1 VDGGAALLTVR
12 QTQPI
17 EEDAMSSILLTAV
30 VATALSL
37 LGVGARAAEGA
48 AEEKA
53 LSKEDKVCIECH
65 AQPGLEKTLASGER
79 LSLSIPPKRFAESVH
94 NSSGC
99 DGCHS
104 EIDLKDHGKAK
115 KTIASKR
122 EYSLGMMETCRDCHK
137 KIVKLYQDSVHAALV
152 QAGSAK
158 APLCADCHNP
168 HATPSAKKGEGHDE
182 PAQCHQ
188 CHDKIAGALE
198 RSVHGPSGDAG
209 LVCKD
214 CLRTHNVKAASLGD
228 GLKAQC
234 LSCHRDAATT
244 HSAWLPNTERHLEAI
259 SCPACHSPGAKRR
272 VNLRLYDGVA
282 QASEKVGVPQFQ
294 KIAHAADGTGTG
306 LDARALWSLLQ
317 EFNGNNPDSKM
328 VLRGRLEVH
337 SGVEAHALGA
347 KALATRDCDTCHR
360 AGAESFQSVSVSM
373 AGPDGRPLRHDAS
386 KGVLTS
392 VESVGSIG
400 GFYAIGSTR
409 IRVLDTLL
417 LMALGAGILIP
428 LLHLS
433 VKLTTRRARAR
444 QQPAAPADATDS
456 SREPTQE

>member
-1 VDGGAALLTVR
+1 
-12 QTQPI
+12 
-17 EEDAMSSILLTAV
+17 MFTAV
-30 VATALSL
+30 VATALSV
-37 LGVGARAAEGA
+37 LGIGARAAEDSV
-48 AEEKA
+48 

-65 AQPGLEKTLASGER
+65 AQPGFAKTLASGEQ
-79 LSLSIPPKRFAESVH
+79 LSLSIPAKRFAESVH

-104 EIDLKDHGKAK
+104 EIDLKDHGKTK

-122 EYSLGMMETCRDCHK
+122 EYALGMMDTCRDCHK
-137 KIVKLYQDSVHAALV
+137 KVVKLYQDSVHSALV
-152 QAGSAK
+152 QSGSDK
-158 APLCADCHNP
+158 APLCSDCHNP
-168 HATPSAKKGEGHDE
+168 HATLSAKKALGHDDD

-188 CHDKIAGALE
+188 CHAKIAGALE
-198 RSVHGPSGDAG
+198 HSVHGPSGDAG

-214 CLRTHNVKAASLGD
+214 CHRTHNIKAASLGD

-244 HSAWLPNTERHLEAI
+244 HKTWLPNTERHLEAI
-259 SCPACHSPGAKRR
+259 ACQACHSPGAKRR

-282 QASEKVGVPQFQ
+282 QTQAAEKVGVPQFQ
-294 KIAHAADGTGTG
+294 KIAHAADGAGTG

-317 EFNGNNPDSKM
+317 EFNANGTDSKM
-328 VLRGRLEVH
+328 VLRGRLEVQT
-337 SGVEAHALGA
+337 GVEAHALGA
-347 KALATRDCDTCHR
+347 KALATKDCDTCHR
-360 AGAESFQSVSVSM
+360 AGAEAFQSVSVSM

-400 GFYAIGSTR
+400 GFYAIGGTR
-409 IRVLDTLL
+409 IKLLDTLL
-417 LMALGAGILIP
+417 LMAVGTGIAIP

-433 VKLTTRRARAR
+433 VKLLARRARAR
-444 QQPAAPADATDS
+444 QAEAAATDVPS
-456 SREPTQE
+456 SEPDKE